1 VWGAITERLPLTFEL
16 VVLAQLVALGAA
28 LVVAPVAALRPGS
41 LVDRITG
48 AGTSAALSA
57 PPFALGLVLIFAFAV
72 RWKLFPATGY
82 EPLSESV
89 IGNLRSLVLPTLALA
104 LTPMAIYIQ
113 VLRNEMIT
121 VLQEDFVTL
130 ARARGLSTAY
140 VLLRHVLRP
149 SSLPLITLAGINMG
163 ALLSGA
169 VIIEAIFALPGL
181 GRLAVDAINN
191 DDYILVQGV
200 VVFITV
206 FYVLINFAI
215 DSV

>member
-1 VWGAITERLPLTFEL
+1 
-16 VVLAQLVALGAA
+16 
-28 LVVAPVAALRPGS
+28 
-41 LVDRITG
+41 
-48 AGTSAALSA
+48 
-57 PPFALGLVLIFAFAV
+57 
-72 RWKLFPATGY
+72 
-82 EPLSESV
+82 
-89 IGNLRSLVLPTLALA
+89 
-104 LTPMAIYIQ
+104 MAIYIQ

-215 DSV
+215 DSVYTVVDPRIRSARS

>member
-1 VWGAITERLPLTFEL
+1 
-16 VVLAQLVALGAA
+16 
-28 LVVAPVAALRPGS
+28 
-41 LVDRITG
+41 
-48 AGTSAALSA
+48 
-57 PPFALGLVLIFAFAV
+57 
-72 RWKLFPATGY
+72 
-82 EPLSESV
+82 
-89 IGNLRSLVLPTLALA
+89 
-104 LTPMAIYIQ
+104 
-113 VLRNEMIT
+113 
-121 VLQEDFVTL
+121 
-130 ARARGLSTAY
+130 
-140 VLLRHVLRP
+140 VLRP

-215 DSV
+215 DSVYTVVDPRIRSARS